1 METKCDKA
9 QEMELKEGRRKRSLI
24 LKNMNLRGQQDR
36 CVQRVTGWNE
46 RLITRLTDFTSATL
60 QKNFK

>member
-24 LKNMNLRGQQDR
+24 LKNMNLRGQQREVNGLELWVDPGL
-36 CVQRVTGWNE
+36 CSVSV
-46 RLITRLTDFTSATL
+46 LFIV
-60 QKNFK
+60 

>member
-1 METKCDKA
+1 METKCNKA
-9 QEMELKEGRRKRSLI
+9 QEMQLKEERRKRSLI

-36 CVQRVTGWNE
+36 CVHRVTGWNE
-46 RLITRLTDFTSATL
+46 RLITRLMDFTSVTL